1 MAHLWLQRALRLTPD
16 MIVADITMP
25 VMHGHSGANTPF
37 PANVTSICRERRH
50 RMKLPPSY

>member
-16 MIVADITMP
+16 MIVADITML

-37 PANVTSICRERRH
+37 PLRLRVFVANEGTG
-50 RMKLPPSY
+50 MKLPPSY